1 MFLIIFG
8 SFKISKK
15 IGVFHSPLEILHLG
29 LTILTKKDIQ
39 LESFELRFL
48 WGKMSTVARKQYPR

>member
-15 IGVFHSPLEILHLG
+15 IGVFHSPLEILQLG

-48 WGKMSTVARKQYPR
+48 WGKMRTVARKQYPR